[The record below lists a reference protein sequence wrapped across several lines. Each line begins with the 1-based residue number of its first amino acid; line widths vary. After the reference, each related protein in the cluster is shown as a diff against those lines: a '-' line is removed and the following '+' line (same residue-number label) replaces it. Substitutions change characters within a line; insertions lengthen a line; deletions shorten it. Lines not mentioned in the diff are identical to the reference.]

1 MRYTATIEEENKEI
15 AKRYKD
21 LLKGTYEVLSK
32 KDKDLIRK
40 AFDISLDAHS
50 NQRRKTGEPYI
61 FHPIAVAKIVANEI
75 GLDATSIAAALLHD
89 VVEDTPYTIDDM
101 EHLFGKTIAKIVKGL
116 TKISRLNKE
125 QDASIQ
131 AENFR
136 KMLLT
141 LNDDVRVIL
150 IKIADRLHN
159 MKTMDAMPVD
169 KQVKIASETL
179 YIYAPLA
186 HRLGLYNIKI
196 ELEDL
201 GLKYTEPESYNAILN
216 KITESKEEQQKY
228 LKRFENS
235 LKSGL
240 DKENF
245 NYEIKGRFKSIY
257 SIRKKMITQNVT
269 FNEVYDKYA
278 IRIIYEPNS
287 KDDKFDAWKI
297 YTIVTDYFKP
307 NPSRLRDWISQPKS
321 TGYEALHITV
331 VGPDSKW
338 VEVQIRSSRMNEI
351 AEKGYAAHFKYKQGE
366 SKDDGL
372 ENWLNKLKETLETQ
386 NLNAVD
392 FVENFKL
399 NLYSKEIY
407 VFTPKGDLK
416 SLPKDAT
423 ALDFAFSIHT
433 DVGLKCRGAKVNGKL
448 MPLSHQLKSGDQ
460 IEVITSTSNKPNSR
474 WLDFVITARAK
485 GKIRAALKEEEK
497 LISEEGKAVLMRKL
511 RHLKIPFNEKTINE
525 LVNYFK
531 LRTSFDL
538 FFRIGN
544 GAIDNSQLKS
554 FVSMRNSKILSF
566 FKSKLRRNTVV
577 KEVVNTEEVSPKY
590 DSLVFGKE
598 EQKLDYK
605 SSKCCNPISGDKVF
619 GFVTIN
625 DGIKIHKMNCSNAI
639 SLQSNYAYRIMS
651 AKWIDSTKQ
660 DFKVILQIAGVDN
673 QGMANDVTRIIS
685 NNMGVFI
692 HSINIKGDDGVFDG
706 KISIS
711 VKNSSQLNRL
721 IKNLQKIEGIKKVDR
736 VNTL

>member
-1 MRYTATIEEENKEI
+1 
-15 AKRYKD
+15 
-21 LLKGTYEVLSK
+21 
-32 KDKDLIRK
+32 
-40 AFDISLDAHS
+40 
-50 NQRRKTGEPYI
+50 
-61 FHPIAVAKIVANEI
+61 
-75 GLDATSIAAALLHD
+75 
-89 VVEDTPYTIDDM
+89 
-101 EHLFGKTIAKIVKGL
+101 
-116 TKISRLNKE
+116 
-125 QDASIQ
+125 
-131 AENFR
+131 
-136 KMLLT
+136 
-141 LNDDVRVIL
+141 
-150 IKIADRLHN
+150 
-159 MKTMDAMPVD
+159 
-169 KQVKIASETL
+169 
-179 YIYAPLA
+179 
-186 HRLGLYNIKI
+186 
-196 ELEDL
+196 
-201 GLKYTEPESYNAILN
+201 
-216 KITESKEEQQKY
+216 
-228 LKRFENS
+228 
-235 LKSGL
+235 
-240 DKENF
+240 
-245 NYEIKGRFKSIY
+245 
-257 SIRKKMITQNVT
+257 MITQNVT

-407 VFTPKGDLK
+407 VFTPRGDLK

-577 KEVVNTEEVSPKY
+577 KEVVNTDEISPKY

-660 DFKVILQIAGVDN
+660 DFKVILKIAGVDN

-692 HSINIKGDDGVFDG
+692 HSINIKGDDGVFEG

-721 IKNLQKIEGIKKVDR
+721 IKNLQKIEGIKKVER